1 LIGDLPNPTQNQ
13 LFFSWS
19 DNMISDQL
27 ELSIYDMNGK
37 LVFNQIFAQK
47 PSQLDVNQL
56 NSGIYLLKIKSQDQ
70 ILTRRIIKK

>member
-1 LIGDLPNPTQNQ
+1 
-13 LFFSWS
+13 
-19 DNMISDQL
+19 MISDQL